1 MRHLG
6 DDAKAVMMPKR
17 PSIDRRNC
25 LRIGLMFGLASLTAC
40 GRKPAPKGLRVA
52 AGASVLALGD
62 SLTAGV
68 GAAPETS
75 YPAVLAEL
83 SGWQVHNGGVSG
95 DTSAQALARL
105 PGLLDE
111 HKPALV
117 IVSIGG
123 NDLLRRLPEG
133 ELQGNIRRSVEA
145 ARAAGAQVLLV
156 AIPRPTLASRLTKV
170 LDDHPLYEQ
179 LAAELKLPLH
189 SGAPEGWAVV
199 LADPALRADEIHAN
213 AAGYRRFAAGL
224 AATAKA
230 AGLL

>member
-1 MRHLG
+1 
-6 DDAKAVMMPKR
+6 MMPE
-17 PSIDRRNC
+17 PPLIDRRNW
-25 LRIGLMFGLASLTAC
+25 LRISAALCAGLLAAC
-40 GRKPAPKGLRVA
+40 GKKPLPKGQKLA

-75 YPAVLAEL
+75 YPALLAEL

-95 DTSAQALARL
+95 DVSAQALARL
-105 PGLLDE
+105 PALLEE

-123 NDLLRRLPEG
+123 NDLLRRLPEA
-133 ELQGNIRRSVEA
+133 EVTSNIRRICEA
-145 ARAAGAQVLLV
+145 ARAVGAQVLLV
-156 AIPRPTLASRLTKV
+156 AIPKPTLASRLTKS
-170 LDDHPLYEQ
+170 LDDHPLYAT

-189 SGAPEGWAVV
+189 PGAPEGWATV

-224 AATAKA
+224 ATTARA